1 MGARVASGP
10 VDSHT
15 VAQGVA
21 GVAGV
26 VGGPKTRAAAAV
38 AAAVSNVYDA
48 GRDSNAH
55 TAARNAGS
63 EEGELIV
70 FRVLATV
77 PAGSVMP
84 VRSVPLGTLLKTVL
98 QLVVGVPAACL
109 PVSGGWVG
117 EGGGR
122 GGALTLAYMQ
132 DRRGWRL
139 PGEGAAWNRHWARL

>member
-1 MGARVASGP
+1 VGARVASGP

-38 AAAVSNVYDA
+38 AAAVTNVYDA

-55 TAARNAGS
+55 TAAQDAGS

-84 VRSVPLGTLLKTVL
+84 VRSVPLSTLLKLCCRLSWVS
-98 QLVVGVPAACL
+98 QL
-109 PVSGGWVG
+109 PVSRSAVGGWVRGG
-117 EGGGR
+117 EGR
-122 GGALTLAYMQ
+122 GPYICLHLLTESKGLATS
-132 DRRGWRL
+132 R
-139 PGEGAAWNRHWARL
+139 